1 MTPTINELTTE
12 RRIAKPASGRSAPQ
26 LPELGGDVAEVRVL
40 PVELGED
47 PERRVEVARGLV
59 CRREVVAQALVL
71 LLAPAGG
78 LQALLEPLD
87 RELGHALLHEAD
99 AQHAA

>member
-1 MTPTINELTTE
+1 MAPTISELTTE

-26 LPELGGDVAEVRVL
+26 LPQLRGDVAEVRVL
-40 PVELGED
+40 AVELGED
-47 PERRVEVARGLV
+47 AERRVEIARGLV
-59 CRREVVAQALVL
+59 RRREVVPQALVL
-71 LLAPAGG
+71 LFAPSGR

-99 AQHAA
+99 AQ